1 MALIETWLQTDLKK
15 PVQVIRL
22 QGNLFS
28 GDNQGNLIGFEVLDN
43 GSAAELT
50 GGVTGY
56 IIRADGATVT
66 VVGTLSGGNRCSIIL
81 PSSAYVIPGQT
92 SIVVKNGTMTV
103 GACVAYVYKTTTD
116 TLVDPGHVIPSID
129 ELLAKIA
136 DCEAA
141 TAAAMKVAMMT
152 VSAEAAS
159 GSTPTAT
166 LTEEGSGALAH
177 KHLTF
182 GLVPGEDGVSPTV
195 VVTQITGGHQVTIT
209 DTEPHTFNV
218 MDGVDGQD
226 GDDGDDGVN
235 AYVYIRWAANQPT
248 QDSDMSTTPNDW
260 MGVYGGSASS
270 APIHYTDYQWY
281 KVKGETGTAQNV
293 YGSTVPMSPSD
304 STKVETAI
312 NGKLAKPAT
321 AGTAGQVLTSDGQ
334 GGQSWQTPSGG
345 TVTDVQEDG
354 VSILSSGVANIL
366 TMTGAGAS
374 AAGTKGLVPAPSAG
388 DQAKVLTGDGSW
400 TAKTGA
406 NIPMSGT
413 DNTAV
418 KDAIEAIANVV
429 TEVPLTIT
437 PSDWASTSPY
447 AYTWTDARV
456 LADSSIEVEFLDTSV
471 EAGTLYLSYEKASG
485 GGGIVFTPSSL
496 PTENVAVLI
505 VITNAQAHSGSS
517 IDADTVATEAVSGAA
532 NVEEALSLHTDAIA
546 LKDHEMASY
555 VIDGDTCA
563 SRISKNAYVLLRNST
578 ITGLNDGFY
587 KSGATINANTQVT
600 AGMLSERSIGYEMK
614 VISDAIA
621 NIPVIKTDS
630 FTGTTSGSGNVSKAH
645 AKKVIVLS
653 AWTDG
658 SDRIV
663 TPFPGSGSGAT
674 GQYTWWFQ
682 VFSDNSSH
690 SVIANTSVTIYYAY
704 IQTE

>member
-92 SIVVKNGTMTV
+92 SIVVKNGTVTV

-141 TAAAMKVAMMT
+141 TAAAMKVANLT
-152 VSAEAAS
+152 VSAEAAT

-182 GLVPGEDGVSPTV
+182 GLVPGQDGVSPTV
-195 VVTQITGGHQVTIT
+195 VVTPITGGHRVTIT
-209 DTEPHTFNV
+209 DTEPHTFDV

-226 GDDGDDGVN
+226 GQDGQDGVS

-248 QDSDMSTTPNDW
+248 QDSDMTTTPSDW
-260 MGVYGGSASS
+260 LGIYSGSASS
-270 APIHYTDYQWY
+270 APTHYTDYQWY
-281 KVKGETGTAQNV
+281 KVKGETGTAENI

-304 STKVETAI
+304 STKVATAI
-312 NGKLAKPAT
+312 NDKLTKPAT
-321 AGTAGQVLTSDGQ
+321 DGTAGQVLTSDGE

-354 VSILSSGVANIL
+354 TSILSSGVANIL
-366 TMTGAGAS
+366 TMTGAGSS
-374 AAGTKGLVPAPSAG
+374 AAGTKGLVPAPAAG
-388 DQAKVLTGDGSW
+388 DQEKVLTGGGTWEVSPG
-400 TAKTGA
+400 AKVYVKSVTV
-406 NIPMSGT
+406 T
-413 DNTAV
+413 NT
-418 KDAIEAIANVV
+418 
-429 TEVPLTIT
+429 
-437 PSDWASTSPY
+437 
-447 AYTWTDARV
+447 
-456 LADSSIEVEFLDTSV
+456 
-471 EAGTLYLSYEKASG
+471 
-485 GGGIVFTPSSL
+485 
-496 PTENVAVLI
+496 
-505 VITNAQAHSGSS
+505 
-517 IDADTVATEAVSGAA
+517 SGAYSQTFVDENITA
-532 NVEEALSLHTDAIA
+532 DMKAYALEIEDPSVFGG
-546 LKDHEMASY
+546 K
-555 VIDGDTCA
+555 
-563 SRISKNAYVLLRNST
+563 IS
-578 ITGLNDGFY
+578 
-587 KSGATINANTQVT
+587 VT
-600 AGMLSERSIGYEMK
+600 AGNGSYTFACSDVAGSTTVKISFLKVLNDPTAITSTEFDVLANRIGDLADLETTVK
-614 VISDAIA
+614 TDLVAAVNEQNEAID
-621 NIPVIKTDS
+621 NIPVIKTNS
-630 FTGTTSGSGNVSKAH
+630 FTGTTTASGNVSKAH
-645 AKKVIVLS
+645 TNRVIVLS

-658 SDRIV
+658 PDRIV
-663 TPFPGSGSGAT
+663 TPFPADGAVAT

-682 VFSDNSSH
+682 VFSDNTSH
-690 SVIANTSVTIYYAY
+690 SVIANTSVTIHYAY
-704 IQTE
+704 IQME

>member
-92 SIVVKNGTMTV
+92 SIVVKNGTTTV

-141 TAAAMKVAMMT
+141 TAAAMKVANMT

-166 LTEEGSGALAH
+166 LSEVGSGSSAH
-177 KHLTF
+177 KHITF
-182 GLVPGEDGVSPTV
+182 GLIPGQDGTDGVSPVV
-195 VVTQITGGHQVTIT
+195 VVTSITGGHQVAIT
-209 DTEPHTFNV
+209 DASGTSTFNV
-218 MDGVDGQD
+218 MDGQDGQD
-226 GDDGDDGVN
+226 GQDGTDGVN

-248 QDSDMSTTPNDW
+248 QDSDMTTTPSDW
-260 MGVYGGSASS
+260 LGIYSGNASS
-270 APIHYTDYQWY
+270 APTHYTDYQWY
-281 KVKGETGTAQNV
+281 KVKGETGTAENI

-374 AAGTKGLVPAPSAG
+374 AAGTKGLVPAPAAG

-447 AYTWTDARV
+447 SYTWTDSRV
-456 LADSSIEVEFLDTSV
+456 LADSSVEVEFLESSAET
-471 EAGTLYLSYEKASG
+471 GTLYLSYEKSSG

-496 PTENVAVLI
+496 PTANVAVLI
-505 VITNAQAHSGSS
+505 IITNAKAHSGSS
-517 IDADTVATEAVSGAA
+517 IAADTVATDAVSGAA
-532 NVEEALSLHTDAIA
+532 NVDEALSLHN
-546 LKDHEMASY
+546 E
-555 VIDGDTCA
+555 
-563 SRISKNAYVLLRNST
+563 
-578 ITGLNDGFY
+578 
-587 KSGATINANTQVT
+587 
-600 AGMLSERSIGYEMK
+600 
-614 VISDAIA
+614 AIA
-621 NIPVIKTDS
+621 NLVKVETKSVTTQGNGVASLSTTEAGMFIVAITAQDYIAIPFIV
-630 FTGTTSGSGNVSKAH
+630 GSGRNWWVK
-645 AKKVIVLS
+645 IVG
-653 AWTDG
+653 WTDMA
-658 SDRIV
+658 
-663 TPFPGSGSGAT
+663 P
-674 GQYTWWFQ
+674 
-682 VFSDNSSH
+682 
-690 SVIANTSVTIYYAY
+690 IANTTVSINIHY
-704 IQTE
+704 ISR